1 MIVLGFDPG
10 TANTGWGVIEQEGN
24 RLRSLG
30 HGCIVT
36 SAKDPTHVRLRQI
49 YDQARGLIKRFCP
62 DVVVLEELF
71 VNVNVKTALA
81 VGQAKGV
88 LYLAASELDESP
100 CEYSPLADQAG
111 GHRLRAGEQDPG
123 AGDDQGHPLPAAHP
137 AAGPRRRRPRGRHLP
152 HAPQQRRH
160 ARRARPVGRAAA
172 VIASVR
178 GKLLMVDGERAVI
191 EVGGLG
197 LEVLAS
203 SRTLGS
209 LSPHRG
215 EEVSLTTYLN
225 VREDALQLFG
235 FRDLGERTFF
245 LWLTAVSGVGPKV
258 ALAVLSGYPV
268 AELELAV
275 ARDDVKKF
283 ESIPGIGKKLAQRLV
298 VELKDK
304 VGELP
309 PVAAGEAGETGGPAH
324 DAFIAGALR
333 AAEPRA
339 HAARGRGGAARRSR
353 GRAARGP
360 GQVRADAQGG

>member
-1 MIVLGFDPG
+1 
-10 TANTGWGVIEQEGN
+10 
-24 RLRSLG
+24 
-30 HGCIVT
+30 
-36 SAKDPTHVRLRQI
+36 
-49 YDQARGLIKRFCP
+49 
-62 DVVVLEELF
+62 
-71 VNVNVKTALA
+71 
-81 VGQAKGV
+81 
-88 LYLAASELDESP
+88 
-100 CEYSPLADQAG
+100 
-111 GHRLRAGEQDPG
+111 
-123 AGDDQGHPLPAAHP
+123 
-137 AAGPRRRRPRGRHLP
+137 
-152 HAPQQRRH
+152 
-160 ARRARPVGRAAA
+160 

-178 GKLLMVDGERAVI
+178 GTLVQVDGERAVV

-215 EEVSLTTYLN
+215 EVVTLHTYLN

-235 FRDLGERTFF
+235 FRDPGERTFF

-309 PVAAGEAGETGGPAH
+309 PVGAGEAGGTGAPVATDG
-324 DAFIAGALR
+324 FILARSALQNLGLSLREAEESLRGAPDDLPVEDLVKFALTRKAG
-333 AAEPRA
+333 
-339 HAARGRGGAARRSR
+339 
-353 GRAARGP
+353 
-360 GQVRADAQGG
+360 D